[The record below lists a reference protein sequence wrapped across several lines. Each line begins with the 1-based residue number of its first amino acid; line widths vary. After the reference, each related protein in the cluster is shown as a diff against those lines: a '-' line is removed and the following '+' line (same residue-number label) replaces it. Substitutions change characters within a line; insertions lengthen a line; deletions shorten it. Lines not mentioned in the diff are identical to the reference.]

1 MIKYKIKVCPKCK
14 TDDFGYKGWG
24 SGKSVYERDYYCK
37 NNHRFEEFIEIEVSE
52 ILKPQASAH
61 NKEVP
66 IRFIKNDLPSLMKL
80 AKDMDEPQSPNSD
93 YEASPKVCPEC
104 KGLGLCSYKDSG
116 DSVYWQ
122 RRCKTCKGTGKP
134 IS

>member
-1 MIKYKIKVCPKCK
+1 MISFDERTDEERK
-14 TDDFGYKGWG
+14 TDKKYFDKVRNIANNLI
-24 SGKSVYERDYYCK
+24 VYAFHE
-37 NNHRFEEFIEIEVSE
+37 NHSDTDEAIRLINS
-52 ILKPQASAH
+52 LSKPQASAH

-93 YEASPKVCPEC
+93 YEATPKVCPEC